1 MPGREAGGY
10 SGPAMVITVRYFAS
24 LRERMG
30 RGEDRLHPPLPAT
43 VDEVWSRVGGG
54 EPLAGN
60 VLTAVNLEY
69 VDPGHPVADG
79 DEVAFFPPVTGG

>member
-1 MPGREAGGY
+1 MA
-10 SGPAMVITVRYFAS
+10 ITIKYFAS

-30 RGEDRLHPPLPAT
+30 RGEDRLHSPLPAT
-43 VDEVWSRVGGG
+43 VEEVWERVGGG

-60 VLTAVNLEY
+60 LLAAVNLEY
-69 VDPGHPVADG
+69 VEVDHPVADG

>member
-1 MPGREAGGY
+1 MA
-10 SGPAMVITVRYFAS
+10 ITIKYFAS

-30 RGEDRLHPPLPAT
+30 RGEDRLHCPLPAT
-43 VDEVWSRVGGG
+43 VEEVWERVGGV

-69 VDPGHPVADG
+69 VEADHPVADG